1 VFKII
6 DMKLD
11 KTRFSTWE
19 NIEDEDYQK
28 EFDDELIIKVHPK
41 ESSLEIAD
49 YILGM
54 QDKIIKLEKRVK
66 QLESWNKGVPL

>member
-1 VFKII
+1 MFKII

-28 EFDDELIIKVHPK
+28 EFDDELIIKVYLK

-49 YILGM
+49 YILKC
-54 QDKIIKLEKRVK
+54 QEKAEKFDKL
-66 QLESWNKGVPL
+66 

>member
-1 VFKII
+1 
-6 DMKLD
+6 MKLD

-28 EFDDELIIKVHPK
+28 EFDDELIIKVYLK

-49 YILGM
+49 YILKC
-54 QDKIIKLEKRVK
+54 QEKAEKFDKL
-66 QLESWNKGVPL
+66 

>member
-1 VFKII
+1 
-6 DMKLD
+6 MKLD

-28 EFDDELIIKVHPK
+28 EFDDELIIKVYLK

>member
-1 VFKII
+1 MFKII

-28 EFDDELIIKVHPK
+28 DFDDELIIKVYLK

-49 YILGM
+49 YILKC
-54 QDKIIKLEKRVK
+54 QEKAEKFDKL
-66 QLESWNKGVPL
+66 